1 MYVHILGE
9 IANCMTGSG
18 KYKMRI
24 EHIARPESKEV
35 FKKKSACDK
44 DTDTT
49 WMGFPGCTVV
59 KNPPDNAGDTRDL
72 GSILGWEDPLEKE
85 MATHSILLPVKF
97 HGQRSLAGRL

>member
-49 WMGFPGCTVV
+49 
-59 KNPPDNAGDTRDL
+59 
-72 GSILGWEDPLEKE
+72 
-85 MATHSILLPVKF
+85 
-97 HGQRSLAGRL
+97 